1 MNGTKSSPLGFV
13 EQGAKSLTVQ
23 LLALI
28 RQRRHHPEGK
38 IRFAL
43 ILIGNVIGSPT
54 LCLVGW
60 FQMLYLS
67 NNHYAIIQKPIMGLL
82 SRFLYILNRIW
93 IEF

>member
-43 ILIGNVIGSPT
+43 ILIGNYNRKSNTLSCWVVSDVIS
-54 LCLVGW
+54 
-60 FQMLYLS
+60 
-67 NNHYAIIQKPIMGLL
+67 
-82 SRFLYILNRIW
+82 
-93 IEF
+93 